1 MNGMSPII
9 DALLMRMSELDR
21 YSDDDV
27 SICDDKLLPMDVV
40 VGENGQFGVVYQN
53 LSIPESNAWIVKMA
67 GDLSIIS
74 DVFGEKVRTISEIEA
89 VEARNKLTKYFGGRH
104 VIGDLQD

>member
-1 MNGMSPII
+1 MNGTDKII

-40 VGENGQFGVVYQN
+40 VGTSGQFGVVYQN
-53 LSIPESNAWIVKMA
+53 LSIPENNAWIVKMA

-74 DVFGEKVRTISEIEA
+74 DVFGEKVRTISETEA

>member
-9 DALLMRMSELDR
+9 DALLMRMSQLDR

-27 SICDDKLLPMDVV
+27 
-40 VGENGQFGVVYQN
+40 
-53 LSIPESNAWIVKMA
+53 SIPESNAWIVKMA
-67 GDLSIIS
+67 GDFSIIC
-74 DVFGEKVRTISEIEA
+74 DVFGERVRTISEIEA